1 MSVLT
6 SMSDDGDI
14 LTIKVIGKFQFP
26 LASEFRRAY
35 TDIDQVQNYI
45 LDLQDSEY
53 LDSSALGM
61 IIALWEFVERD
72 KTRIKIINANS
83 EVTQILQ
90 SANFDQLVTLP

>member
-6 SMSDDGDI
+6 NMSDDGDF

-45 LDLQDSEY
+45 LDLQDSDY

-72 KTRIKIINANS
+72 KTRIKIINANN

>member
-35 TDIDQVQNYI
+35 TDID
-45 LDLQDSEY
+45 
-53 LDSSALGM
+53 
-61 IIALWEFVERD
+61 
-72 KTRIKIINANS
+72 
-83 EVTQILQ
+83 
-90 SANFDQLVTLP
+90 